1 MGQFHALPKAVRS
14 DILDDGTGFEI
25 AEKAL
30 EYASRPGI
38 RYAGVTYRKSRTLQM
53 LFRNGS
59 LSFIAPE
66 TDYGIAVRVA
76 TAAGTG
82 FAATGGMKPDEV
94 RRAVSAAIS
103 MARACRGRSPDLV
116 TGKAEQAEWGVDVKL
131 PFDAIDERSKIDMV
145 ANLDR
150 RIASSVD
157 LHSFRQIFLTERY
170 ETKFYVDSEGTRITG
185 RDPKLVVTY
194 FVRVLSGADSEQVHR
209 DYGYSGGY
217 EAFEK
222 LGIEEEAA
230 GDTRALKTV
239 IEKGRSSK
247 RERLDVVCGN
257 EVTGIACHESCGH
270 PMEADRIMGREA
282 SQAGKSF
289 VRIDSAGE
297 RIGSDLV
304 TIVDD
309 PTIPNSYGYY
319 QYDDEGVRAGRRVLY
334 RNGLINEFLQNRE
347 SGSRTGRG
355 SNGAGRAS
363 SYDMEPLVR
372 MANTFLLPG
381 DYSDEEIFHG
391 VREGIY
397 IKGFTEWNIDDTR
410 FNQKYV
416 GREAYRIENGELTTP
431 VRSPTLE
438 ITTKGFW
445 SSVDAVGRNVRY
457 FGGSCGKGDPMQ
469 GMAVD
474 MGGPVI
480 RLRNVMIK

>member
-1 MGQFHALPKAVRS
+1 M
-14 DILDDGTGFEI
+14 DDGTGFDL
-25 AEKAL
+25 AEKAV
-30 EYASRPGI
+30 EQASRPGI
-38 RYAGVTYRKSRTLQM
+38 RYVGVTYRKSRTLRM

-59 LSFIAPE
+59 LSVISPD

-76 TAAGTG
+76 TASGIG
-82 FAATGGMKPDEV
+82 FAATGSLKSDQV

-103 MARACRGRSPDLV
+103 MANACKSSSADLATGRS
-116 TGKAEQAEWGVDVKL
+116 EHAEWTVDVKM
-131 PFDAIDERSKIDMV
+131 PFDSIDERSKIDMV
-145 ANLDR
+145 SDLDR
-150 RIASSVD
+150 KIATSVD
-157 LHSFRQIFLTERY
+157 LRSFRQIFLTERN
-170 ETKFYVDSEGTRITG
+170 ETKFYADSEGTRITG

-222 LGIEEEAA
+222 LGIEEEAVA
-230 GDTRALKTV
+230 DTRALKTS
-239 IEKGRSSK
+239 IEKGKSAK
-247 RERLDVVCGN
+247 REKLDVVCGN

-289 VRIDSAGE
+289 VRMDSMGE
-297 RIGSDLV
+297 RIGSDMV

-319 QYDDEGVRAGRRVLY
+319 AYDDEGVKARRRVLY

-347 SGSRTGRG
+347 SGSRTGAG
-355 SNGAGRAS
+355 SNGAGRAA

-381 DYSDEEIFHG
+381 EYSDDDIIHG
-391 VREGIY
+391 VKEGIY
-397 IKGFTEWNIDDTR
+397 IKGFTEWNIDDRR

-416 GREAYRIENGELTTP
+416 GRGAYRIQNGELTTP